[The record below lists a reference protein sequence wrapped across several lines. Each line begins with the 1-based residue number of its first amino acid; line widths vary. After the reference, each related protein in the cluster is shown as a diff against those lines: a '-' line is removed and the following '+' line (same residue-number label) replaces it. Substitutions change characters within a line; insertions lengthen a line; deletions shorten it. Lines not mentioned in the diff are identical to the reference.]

1 MKWYASRRFVGCYGL
16 HDADGPEKTTPFG
29 GVQVLFIGDLLQL
42 PPVIQ
47 DEEWRTLRTYY
58 KEILFS
64 FACGAAKSALILN
77 YQNFPSDR
85 FHLYFCFE

>member
-16 HDADGPEKTTPFG
+16 HDADGPEKRRLWWF
-29 GVQVLFIGDLLQL
+29 QVLFIGDLLQL

-47 DEEWRTLRTYY
+47 DEEWRTLRAYY

-64 FACGAAKSALILN
+64 FACGAAKSALI
-77 YQNFPSDR
+77 Y
-85 FHLYFCFE
+85 